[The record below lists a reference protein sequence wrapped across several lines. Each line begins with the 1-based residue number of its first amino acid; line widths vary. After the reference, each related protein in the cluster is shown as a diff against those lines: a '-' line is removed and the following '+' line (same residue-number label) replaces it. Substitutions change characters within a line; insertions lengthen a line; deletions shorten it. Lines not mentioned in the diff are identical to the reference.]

1 MLTLPDPAF
10 QQSGRKRIALQH
22 WATTVVPAE
31 AGDHDLHLPCQ
42 FKMLF
47 LSSSVYFFPY
57 NVLREVFLGE
67 TVHQI
72 CLSYTRWVYFE
83 DGRVSTFCYLNF
95 CTSQWCLMQIWQLQ
109 EINLVCWQCR
119 PWWALRK
126 KENAARFGNSFQVFW
141 CSAGSSVLLL
151 YCSGMTLAIYEWRE
165 SFVEFDPTSC
175 YTTAKAVSYLLFLHS
190 PAISLIRHQ
199 ISHLANSLL
208 CWPAAL
214 GVTAHLVKR
223 KLWFCTSAKD
233 RRGPSKLSQATERLV
248 RWLTLH
254 LHCHSDLFP
263 LFLPKTPGTTPLW
276 GKNESIIHRMRENSP
291 TCF

>member
-1 MLTLPDPAF
+1 MEGYLHSVIWTSAHHSDVLCR
-10 QQSGRKRIALQH
+10 SGSFRKET
-22 WATTVVPAE
+22 WS
-31 AGDHDLHLPCQ
+31 AGSAD
-42 FKMLF
+42 
-47 LSSSVYFFPY
+47 
-57 NVLREVFLGE
+57 LGE
-67 TVHQI
+67 HSERRRM
-72 CLSYTRWVYFE
+72 LL
-83 DGRVSTFCYLNF
+83 DL
-95 CTSQWCLMQIWQLQ
+95 
-109 EINLVCWQCR
+109 EILFR
-119 PWWALRK
+119 
-126 KENAARFGNSFQVFW
+126 
-141 CSAGSSVLLL
+141 CSVGSSVLLL

-175 YTTAKAVSYLLFLHS
+175 YTTAKAVSYLLFLHR